1 MISRGDTDR
10 PVGSDRGRASAPI
23 AWCARTGSPAET
35 RALAERLG
43 SVAAPGDRVGL
54 IGDLGA
60 GKTEFARGFAAGLGV
75 RAVVSSPSFT
85 LMSEYEG
92 RLRFFHIDVYRLEGT
107 ADAVAGGL
115 FDERQQDGVSLVEWA
130 DRISGP
136 LGVVDLE
143 VHIEGAGGDDRAIRL
158 VGHGPAGARYVERA
172 SRSRGS
178 AA

>member
-1 MISRGDTDR
+1 MTRLDDAAD
-10 PVGSDRGRASAPI
+10 PRART
-23 AWCARTGSPAET
+23 AWCMRSGSPAET
-35 RALAERLG
+35 RALAECLG
-43 SVAAPGDRVGL
+43 RIAAPGDRLGL

-85 LMSEYEG
+85 LMSEYDG
-92 RLRFFHIDVYRLEGT
+92 RLRLFHIDLYRLSGA

-130 DRISGP
+130 DRITGP
-136 LGVVDLE
+136 LGGVDLE
-143 VHIEGAGGDDRAIRL
+143 VHIDGSTGDHRVIRL
-158 VGHGPAGARYVERA
+158 VGHGSAGARYVESAARGP
-172 SRSRGS
+172 GS